1 MFSIVTGIIGW
12 VTKACSKPPT
22 SIMASVVFEGHEI
35 KNRPEA
41 CNKMILSAD
50 FGPFIRAQPYLI
62 GLLFGW
68 ILYNLKGKKIKVPHV
83 SAIFSQYCNQTNN
96 LIYVYIFTQHYYT
109 RMTSPQYSI

>member
-1 MFSIVTGIIGW
+1 MQLYWLSPLIILPFWWNWKYGIAWWSIIFSIVTGIIGW

-83 SAIFSQYCNQTNN
+83 SA
-96 LIYVYIFTQHYYT
+96 
-109 RMTSPQYSI
+109 